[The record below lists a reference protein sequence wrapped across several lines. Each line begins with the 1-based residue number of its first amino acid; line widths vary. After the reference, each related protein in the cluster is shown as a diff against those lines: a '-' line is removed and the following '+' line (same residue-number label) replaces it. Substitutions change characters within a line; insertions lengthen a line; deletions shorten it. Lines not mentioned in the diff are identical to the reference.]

1 MNKKELEALQSQ
13 LLAEAQADFDR
24 QILEDLYNAKE
35 AAHQHD
41 LIVKGLQVE
50 GLVDRN
56 LTTLTNLLLTN
67 LPKSDYKDLIIGAI
81 NEHLSSK
88 GIDPSTVELHFSDY
102 KLTYDGGSVIVEEQ
116 ETTFTEILK
125 KP

>member
-1 MNKKELEALQSQ
+1 MISQKELEALQ
-13 LLAEAQADFDR
+13 
-24 QILEDLYNAKE
+24 Y
-35 AAHQHD
+35 

-56 LTTLTNLLLTN
+56 LTTLTN

-125 KP
+125 K

>member
-1 MNKKELEALQSQ
+1 MISQKELEALQSQ

-35 AAHQHD
+35 AAHQH
-41 LIVKGLQVE
+41 
-50 GLVDRN
+50 
-56 LTTLTNLLLTN
+56 
-67 LPKSDYKDLIIGAI
+67 DLIIGAI

-116 ETTFTEILK
+116 ETPITNILREK
-125 KP
+125 

>member
-50 GLVDRN
+50 GLVDRK
-56 LTTLTNLLLTN
+56 LTTLTN

-88 GIDPSTVELHFSDY
+88 GIDPSTVELQFSDY
-102 KLTYDGGSVIVEEQ
+102 KLKYDGASVIVEEQ
-116 ETTFTEILK
+116 ETTFTESLK

>member
-24 QILEDLYNAKE
+24 QIFEDLYNAKE

-56 LTTLTNLLLTN
+56 LTTLTN

-116 ETTFTEILK
+116 ETPITNILREK
-125 KP
+125 